1 MIITVI
7 WLTTAGIQATEQ
19 LQVLQTLTYFQIHM
33 VYFSYVI
40 VHLFVI
46 CVSYTCIFIKVR
58 CSGHPQH
65 HGAAGVRE
73 RKLTSTP
80 FCCDYYIFI
89 DLVFTCC
96 ERKSVGFSYPGILQ
110 PFLAVKVSY
119 WHDHTSNLLCQ
130 FNSKSHNLRPAD
142 ARIKSGCITTIP
154 QESNSFKPGRSTSS
168 KSLVQR
174 KVSVLMTVTVEPGQ
188 AYPLDYIPGGGD
200 SIYKKGRDAR
210 REFWNWPLRETNLSV
225 ARAFFDS

>member
-1 MIITVI
+1 MEVRDGHLKLVFVRFPIFSLINLAAVLLERLHATFRPFSHRFIKKWVYVVIITVI

-96 ERKSVGFSYPGILQ
+96 ERNSVGFSYPGILQ

-119 WHDHTSNLLCQ
+119 
-130 FNSKSHNLRPAD
+130 
-142 ARIKSGCITTIP
+142 
-154 QESNSFKPGRSTSS
+154 
-168 KSLVQR
+168 
-174 KVSVLMTVTVEPGQ
+174 
-188 AYPLDYIPGGGD
+188 
-200 SIYKKGRDAR
+200 
-210 REFWNWPLRETNLSV
+210 
-225 ARAFFDS
+225 